1 VERKK
6 DVVRLQ
12 RMPMKVIVAVRK
24 VDDRIL
30 TLGKYIFQ
38 FLFVTVAT

>member
-24 VDDRIL
+24 VDRIL